1 MHSKL
6 NLSEIQKKTGHI
18 FKNPSLAEKAFA
30 SGSPDSKN
38 LAFLGRNL
46 ITAVISEYIYTHTP
60 PGIAANPEK
69 DLRFYQNSLNTGDFT
84 SLKKL
89 SQSDD
94 TATADEKTQ
103 EDSELFYAVSA
114 AIYLDSGLTALKNF
128 AIPLIRAVDSD
139 SHYEKSTE
147 GKIVMSDDLNENEA
161 SDGKI
166 HIQNA
171 RRGRKSGVT
180 SLGIT
185 RAATVG
191 KKSQSDNS
199 EKNQRASQTV
209 ISQKDRDSH
218 SEEDSRS
225 RVKEKT
231 SGIAG
236 ILSFASRKRNTN
248 YSESSGSENDSKQ
261 EQTAPTRRFI
271 RDALAP
277 VRLSDELRNAGY
289 SRPPRSAKNS
299 ESEKKEPEQL
309 NENYKSMLQE
319 AVQKIIRT
327 SNVILN
333 YNTSS
338 DRKGGY
344 NCVIS
349 AQDRQIASA
358 SSPVRKTAEQ
368 LAAKNAYNAL
378 LDKSGPEYSFLS
390 ELSKSG
396 SLSSDG
402 PDDFVSKVNRYFQ
415 KNHKN
420 SKLPVYLKKDSDSKK
435 TYRIAVMFEGK
446 ELAEATAPSL
456 KQAKQLA
463 AEKVC
468 RQLGIN

>member
-1 MHSKL
+1 
-6 NLSEIQKKTGHI
+6 
-18 FKNPSLAEKAFA
+18 
-30 SGSPDSKN
+30 
-38 LAFLGRNL
+38 
-46 ITAVISEYIYTHTP
+46 
-60 PGIAANPEK
+60 
-69 DLRFYQNSLNTGDFT
+69 
-84 SLKKL
+84 
-89 SQSDD
+89 
-94 TATADEKTQ
+94 
-103 EDSELFYAVSA
+103 
-114 AIYLDSGLTALKNF
+114 
-128 AIPLIRAVDSD
+128 
-139 SHYEKSTE
+139 
-147 GKIVMSDDLNENEA
+147 
-161 SDGKI
+161 
-166 HIQNA
+166 
-171 RRGRKSGVT
+171 
-180 SLGIT
+180 
-185 RAATVG
+185 
-191 KKSQSDNS
+191 
-199 EKNQRASQTV
+199 
-209 ISQKDRDSH
+209 
-218 SEEDSRS
+218 
-225 RVKEKT
+225 
-231 SGIAG
+231 
-236 ILSFASRKRNTN
+236 
-248 YSESSGSENDSKQ
+248 
-261 EQTAPTRRFI
+261 
-271 RDALAP
+271 
-277 VRLSDELRNAGY
+277 
-289 SRPPRSAKNS
+289 
-299 ESEKKEPEQL
+299 
-309 NENYKSMLQE
+309 MLQE